1 MFTPQALHEQLA
13 HCAQAPVWW
22 LGLSGG
28 LDSMVLLEAL
38 TQLGKIHS
46 LPPVVAIHVHH
57 GLHPLAD
64 KWVEHCEQQ
73 CALRNISLHIKHVQL
88 EPGASIEAAARNA
101 RYEAFASLIG
111 PEDVLLLAH
120 HLDDQLETLLFRLV
134 RGTGLRGLTG
144 MPPRRQLG
152 SGQLFRP
159 LLGWPR
165 SELEVWA
172 QQQALR
178 WIDDPA
184 NTDARFARTTLR
196 HQILPVLRQH
206 WPMVDASL
214 MRLVEHVAEANSLL
228 DERAAEDLERAQL
241 CAADPWLQP
250 WSALQL
256 DVLLSLSPA
265 RQNNL
270 LRYWLQLHGKRTPD
284 HRQSAA
290 VLDQLGAADDSQPV
304 VQIDDYQLRRSAG
317 HLWQQ
322 PITGVAAGVSQPLAA
337 FGDTLLAGGNGVLCM
352 RQAQGGISYRPGNWH
367 IGYRQG
373 GERLKLTGRPHRS
386 LKQLFQEAGI
396 PAWLRPAVPL
406 LFCDGELV
414 SVAGRWNAEAF
425 SVNDDQSGWR
435 LEWQPAAQVSLP

>member
-1 MFTPQALHEQLA
+1 MFTPQALQEHLA
-13 HCAQAPVWW
+13 RCAQAPVWW

-38 TQLGKIHS
+38 SQLGRIHP
-46 LPPVVAIHVHH
+46 LPPVVAVHVHH

-64 KWVEHCEQQ
+64 RWVEHCEQQ
-73 CALRNISLHIKHVQL
+73 CALRNIPLHIKRVQL
-88 EPGASIEAAARNA
+88 KRGASIEAAAREA

-144 MPPRRQLG
+144 MPAVRQLG

-159 LLGWPR
+159 LLDWRR

-172 QQQALR
+172 GEQGLR
-178 WIDDPA
+178 WIEDPA
-184 NTDARFARTTLR
+184 NADPRFARTTLR
-196 HQILPVLRQH
+196 HEILPVLRQH
-206 WPMVDASL
+206 WPMVDSSL
-214 MRLVEHVAEANSLL
+214 LRLVEHVQEAASLL
-228 DERAAEDLERAQL
+228 DERAADDLERAEVFSL
-241 CAADPWLQP
+241 DSWLQP
-250 WSALQL
+250 WPALEL
-256 DVLLSLSPA
+256 EVLLTLSAA

-270 LRYWLQLHGKRTPD
+270 LRYWLHQHGKRMPD
-284 HRQSAA
+284 HRQSEVVLSQLNAA
-290 VLDQLGAADDSQPV
+290 EDSQPV
-304 VQIDDYQLRRSAG
+304 VQIDDYQLCRSAG
-317 HLWQQ
+317 CLWLQ
-322 PITGVAAGVSQPLAA
+322 AAGEIYAGVPQPVDV
-337 FGDTLLAGGNGVLCM
+337 FGDCVLTGGNGVLNM
-352 RQAQGGISYRPGNWH
+352 RQAPDGIAYRPGKWH

-373 GERLKLTGRPHRS
+373 GEKIKLAGRPHRS

-396 PAWLRPAVPL
+396 PGWLRPAVPL

-425 SVNDDQSGWR
+425 SAENAQAGWV
-435 LEWQPAAQVSLP
+435 LEWQPVT